1 MACSARFPDPVM
13 VLFEYIPFG
22 DLLGYL
28 RRSRGLSDN
37 YYKDPDVKP
46 SSSLSSKQLLKFSRE
61 IADGMAFLS
70 ANKVNRVVTNQF
82 WVHLI
87 ALLKS
92 RTALLW
98 FLRCK
103 NCLWMHLCWKLTTTG
118 QWGKRWTSRIISGC
132 KIYKVPFREC
142 ISLPSC
148 KSGIDSDCSYIS
160 LNMFIMT
167 CKTVLWSVR

>member
-70 ANKVNRVVTNQF
+70 TNKVNRVVTNQF
-82 WVHLI
+82 
-87 ALLKS
+87 
-92 RTALLW
+92 
-98 FLRCK
+98 
-103 NCLWMHLCWKLTTTG
+103 
-118 QWGKRWTSRIISGC
+118 
-132 KIYKVPFREC
+132 
-142 ISLPSC
+142 
-148 KSGIDSDCSYIS
+148 
-160 LNMFIMT
+160 
-167 CKTVLWSVR
+167 

>member
-1 MACSARFPDPVM
+1 SENSPDSNKEDLLAEHELMRQLQHHPNIIRLMGAVTMSDPVM

-46 SSSLSSKQLLKFSRE
+46 SSSLSSKQRLKFSRE

-82 WVHLI
+82 
-87 ALLKS
+87 
-92 RTALLW
+92 
-98 FLRCK
+98 
-103 NCLWMHLCWKLTTTG
+103 
-118 QWGKRWTSRIISGC
+118 
-132 KIYKVPFREC
+132 
-142 ISLPSC
+142 
-148 KSGIDSDCSYIS
+148 
-160 LNMFIMT
+160 
-167 CKTVLWSVR
+167 